1 LEFLVP
7 GFKAAYDSLPSN
19 TDPPKAILA
28 LSANDPIFSPNDLP
42 YFRPPGSKDNP
53 SHSPMHKWVPF
64 FFNQD
69 GIYFKRKSPF
79 FGQTPIDI
87 YKADA
92 RHVHSVNYR
101 MENVRFKKDGRELDA
116 QDSGRLIIESLKLEE
131 PAPLPEEAQVPEQSE
146 EEAMLAQGEAVRL
159 EEPAPLQEDAQA
171 LEQAEEEAVR
181 EQPEPLRPEEPA
193 PLQGEA
199 QAPEQPEEYAV
210 REQPEPLRPEEPA
223 PFQEDAQALEQAE
236 EEAVRE
242 QPEPLR
248 FEEPAPLQGEA
259 QAPEQPE
266 QGAVPEQ
273 AEPLR
278 FEEPAPL
285 QEEAQAPEQPEQG
298 AVPEQAEPL
307 RFEEPA
313 PFQEDAQALEQA
325 EEEAVREQPEPL
337 RPEEPAPFQEDV
349 QALEQAEQGAVP
361 EQAEPLRPEEPAPF
375 QEEAQAP
382 EQPEEGAVPEQ
393 VEPLRFEE
401 PALLQE
407 DAQVPEQAEQ
417 GLVHEQAEALR
428 PGEAEPLQEEAQ
440 APEQPEQGA
449 VPEQVEPL
457 RFEEP
462 GLLQEDAQAPEQAEQ
477 GLVHEQAEAL
487 RFEEPALLQEDAQA
501 PEQARQEPIRQQDE
515 ALRLAEEA
523 PYQEKEREDTVA
535 RHLQEDAE
543 RDLKVGEELLKIEE
557 EERQLEAIMRIQ
569 EGPDKGKVA
578 REGLNQERD
587 LLDFPGQQLKHLNFS
602 SSQAPGSTML
612 GILEKFVKDNEDLM
626 QKEKDLCREQLQNLS
641 KQKKCIA
648 SHYETLLKGLENR
661 VCVLEGESHKHHQR
675 QRSLSL
681 RIEEQTNVISTL
693 SDATNNLFLEI
704 PRKFAKLKDALITQ
718 QTKLESEL
726 KKTQEEI
733 TEKKKEI
740 SQFSEEINNLTTKIS
755 SLGKLND
762 LYKKRT
768 EYFEGFQ
775 RVISDRLNLFI
786 QGALQNTE
794 HDYWSSFSDALQ
806 DAGITFSTSPTLE
819 SINEQTSGLI
829 ERLLSLD
836 FTEAHGKL
844 NDSLSL
850 LMLDEDHPTLSAD
863 FSKLFNVHRVIQK
876 SEKDLKE
883 QSPGKHTC
891 TQDFK
896 TLKEK
901 LDRRQLW
908 KDESLIELERLMSK
922 EAGKRTDMDLFRERI
937 EFLMKP
943 EIQQNPLDAA
953 WLITSLPHVPDSLE
967 KRRLDSLLEDLENK
981 NKELEEARAAF
992 NRQQEIKR
1000 GVEQEYATI
1009 TEERDQAALDR
1020 KTLEDEFQKNLSP
1033 LDQAIRQK
1041 RKELENLTRTIKDL
1055 RELPDLI
1062 ALFSPYMQ
1070 GSIPASELAGELN
1083 HYHQEIHRVKDELF
1097 SPEGSLQPFSPEYSN
1112 QKETYL
1118 LRQPIRR
1125 GRSLAGSDLEG

>member
-7 GFKAAYDSLPSN
+7 GFKAAYDSLPSK

-171 LEQAEEEAVR
+171 PEQPEEGAMR

-193 PLQGEA
+193 PFQEDVQAPEQHEQGAVPEQAEPLRFEEPAPFQEDA
-199 QAPEQPEEYAV
+199 QAPEQPEERAV
-210 REQPEPLRPEEPA
+210 PEQAEPLRFEEPA

-285 QEEAQAPEQPEQG
+285 QEEAQAL
-298 AVPEQAEPL
+298 EQAEPL
-307 RFEEPA
+307 RPEEPA
-313 PFQEDAQALEQA
+313 PLQGEAQAPEQP
-325 EEEAVREQPEPL
+325 EEYAVREHPEPL
-337 RPEEPAPFQEDV
+337 RPEEPAPFQED
-349 QALEQAEQGAVP
+349 
-361 EQAEPLRPEEPAPF
+361 
-375 QEEAQAP
+375 AQAP
-382 EQPEEGAVPEQ
+382 EQPEQGAVPAQ

-440 APEQPEQGA
+440 ALEQAEQGA

-462 GLLQEDAQAPEQAEQ
+462 ALLQEDAQAPEQAEQ

-487 RFEEPALLQEDAQA
+487 RPGEAEPLQEGPLA

-523 PYQEKEREDTVA
+523 PYQEKEREDSVA

-626 QKEKDLCREQLQNLS
+626 QKEKDLCRERLQNLS
-641 KQKKCIA
+641 KQKKCRA
-648 SHYETLLKGLENR
+648 SHYEALLKGLENR
-661 VCVLEGESHKHHQR
+661 VCVLEGKSHKYHQR
-675 QRSLSL
+675 QRSLTL
-681 RIEEQTNVISTL
+681 RIEEQTNVINTL
-693 SDATNNLFLEI
+693 SAATNNLFLEI
-704 PRKFAKLKDALITQ
+704 PRKFAKLKNALITQ

-775 RVISDRLNLFI
+775 RVIAGRLNLFI

-876 SEKDLKE
+876 SEKELKE
-883 QSPGKHTC
+883 QSPGNHIC

-967 KRRLDSLLEDLENK
+967 KRRLDSLLEDLENT

-992 NRQQEIKR
+992 NRQQEIQR

-1009 TEERDQAALDR
+1009 TEERDQTALNR

-1041 RKELENLTRTIKDL
+1041 RKELENLTRTIQDL

-1070 GSIPASELAGELN
+1070 GRIPASELAGELD
-1083 HYHQEIHRVKDELF
+1083 HYHQEIQRVKDELF

-1125 GRSLAGSDLEG
+1125 QWSLEGSDLEG